1 MYESGN
7 ENNIDDVIEKNNKEI
22 KQREDEAERVRL
34 NTIHQMEINRE
45 NQAKKEKEEA
55 DKRDYLIKLSDA
67 LGITQHRE
75 EIDKLNTSVT
85 YIAEKMK
92 EDRQSINEILGIL
105 KNPTGT
111 AIQTEKADPMQK
123 IEALSQLIQPLAE
136 AYKLFKSDTPQ
147 IQPLIS
153 QEVINEKM
161 QKTFFD
167 NLETGESI
175 NDFIKTSLKK
185 TVTRKIVNQAL
196 SEIGNEASNHGPI

>member
-1 MYESGN
+1 MGFEDEHDYVEEIN
-7 ENNIDDVIEKNNKEI
+7 ADYAKRIEEKNKPDVEKGFSIGNSSLDVK
-22 KQREDEAERVRL
+22 KQEEEQKRE
-34 NTIHQMEINRE
+34 
-45 NQAKKEKEEA
+45 
-55 DKRDYLIKLSDA
+55 YLFKLSNA

-85 YIAEKMK
+85 YIAERMA

-105 KNPTGT
+105 KNPTGA

-136 AYKLFKSDTPQ
+136 AYKLFKGDSQAP
-147 IQPLIS
+147 QPLIS
-153 QEVINEKM
+153 QEIINEKM
-161 QKTFFD
+161 TKTFFD

-175 NDFIKTSLKK
+175 NDFIKSSLKK

-196 SEIGNEASNHGPI
+196 SEIGHEAVEHGPI